1 MEDRRF
7 KIEDVGGDDDVDDYR
22 ACEDWLAVATT
33 INLQPQGGGH
43 PPKLKQFCKTGE
55 KVIGQHRGKTGGWVV
70 GVKEETGPLSGTV
83 IQSGRCLAS
92 TRGPSGEGQTGS
104 IGDLT
109 GVSIGSQ
116 SQYVTVTWLA
126 AALVAFFIY
135 SHTVFIDTSLM
146 VSFSAALDKT
156 HKLTIIY
163 FTSFRGNRLL
173 FR

>member
-43 PPKLKQFCKTGE
+43 PPAPKLKQFCKTGE
-55 KVIGQHRGKTGGWVV
+55 KVIGQHRGKTGGWLA

-126 AALVAFFIY
+126 SALVAFFIVTRY
-135 SHTVFIDTSLM
+135 SLKLDFRDLGTVETWGLVKQGHGATHRVGTS
-146 VSFSAALDKT
+146 
-156 HKLTIIY
+156 
-163 FTSFRGNRLL
+163 
-173 FR
+173 